1 MNKVI
6 RKSYRKKKHG
16 VPEKMVYVFTWAALG
31 IQLTQHFSVSVFL
44 PTAGDSTSIKGER
57 KTF

>member
-6 RKSYRKKKHG
+6 RKSYRKKIHG
-16 VPEKMVYVFTWAALG
+16 VKEKKIYVFTWAAMG
-31 IQLTQHFSVSVFL
+31 IQLTHFSVSVFL
-44 PTAGDSTSIKGER
+44 PTAADSTSIKGER